1 MTLTKAIIDAIGSKT
16 VALACA
22 KEYIGW

>member
-1 MTLTKAIIDAIGSKT
+1 MKLTKAIIDAIGSKT